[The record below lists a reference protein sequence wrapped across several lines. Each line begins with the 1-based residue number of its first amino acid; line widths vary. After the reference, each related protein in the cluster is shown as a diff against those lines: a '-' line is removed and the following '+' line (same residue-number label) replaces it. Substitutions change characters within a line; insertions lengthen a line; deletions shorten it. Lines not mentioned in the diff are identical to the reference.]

1 MMAKERTSQQIA
13 TATAGWNVGG
23 SFFGSVVAGL
33 LLGLLVDNWLKTEPW
48 AVIIGV
54 TLGMYSGFMR
64 LWHYAKVQGEKD
76 ERARRER

>member
-1 MMAKERTSQQIA
+1 MTKERTSKQIA
-13 TATAGWNVGG
+13 AATAGWSTSA
-23 SFFGSVVAGL
+23 SFFGSVVSGL
-33 LLGLLVDNWLKTEPW
+33 LIGLLIDRWLDTEPW